1 MGLRLLGCCNVVD
14 TDRGGAATAFSTG
27 LVAKGAPCRAVHVRP
42 VHIAALRLVSAP
54 PSGWDVFG
62 PSAALRSGLC
72 TSSRPKARTAHR
84 AILRLVSAPP
94 SAGMVGGGCCA
105 APRLGWAS
113 LARTWRCGM
122 ASACWDGWG
131 RRLRSAPCLA
141 GIVCCLGVQLF
152 VDVVFTF
159 DSTHVAM
166 AADKALA
173 GAGVAFTMIPTPTAI
188 SAGCGIS
195 LRLSYGLL
203 EQARSVLATQTPPI
217 VSAAHGLDEVGAYTP
232 L

>member
-1 MGLRLLGCCNVVD
+1 MGLRLLGRCKRAG

-27 LVAKGAPCRAVHVRP
+27 LVAKGAPCRMAYVHLVGQRP
-42 VHIAALRLVSAP
+42 APRTAPSRALYLRL
-54 PSGWDVFG
+54 
-62 PSAALRSGLC
+62 
-72 TSSRPKARTAHR
+72 
-84 AILRLVSAPP
+84 RL
-94 SAGMVGGGCCA
+94 AGTVGGGCCA
-105 APRLGWAS
+105 APWLDWAS
-113 LARTWRCGM
+113 LARIWRCGM
-122 ASACWDGWG
+122 AYVCWWVRGPWPAS
-131 RRLRSAPCLA
+131 RPCLA
-141 GIVCCLGVQLF
+141 GMVCCLGVQLF

-217 VSAAHGLDEVGAYTP
+217 VSAAHGLDEAGTYTP

>member
-1 MGLRLLGCCNVVD
+1 MGLRLLGCCKRAGA
-14 TDRGGAATAFSTG
+14 DRGGAATAFSTG
-27 LVAKGAPCRAVHVRP
+27 LVAKGAPCRAAHVRLIGQRP
-42 VHIAALRLVSAP
+42 APRTVPSRVLHMGLRL
-54 PSGWDVFG
+54 
-62 PSAALRSGLC
+62 
-72 TSSRPKARTAHR
+72 
-84 AILRLVSAPP
+84 
-94 SAGMVGGGCCA
+94 AGMVGGGCCA

-122 ASACWDGWG
+122 ASACWWVGGLWPVP
-131 RRLRSAPCLA
+131 RPCLA

-203 EQARSVLATQTPPI
+203 EQIRSVLAAQTPPI
-217 VSAAHGLDEVGAYTP
+217 VSAAHGLDEAGAYT
-232 L
+232 LL

>member
-1 MGLRLLGCCNVVD
+1 M
-14 TDRGGAATAFSTG
+14 
-27 LVAKGAPCRAVHVRP
+27 
-42 VHIAALRLVSAP
+42 
-54 PSGWDVFG
+54 
-62 PSAALRSGLC
+62 
-72 TSSRPKARTAHR
+72 
-84 AILRLVSAPP
+84 
-94 SAGMVGGGCCA
+94 
-105 APRLGWAS
+105 
-113 LARTWRCGM
+113 
-122 ASACWDGWG
+122 
-131 RRLRSAPCLA
+131 
-141 GIVCCLGVQLF
+141 F

-203 EQARSVLATQTPPI
+203 EQARSVLAAQTPPI
-217 VSAAHGLDEVGAYTP
+217 VSAVHGLDEAGAYTP

>member
-1 MGLRLLGCCNVVD
+1 MGLRLLGRCI
-14 TDRGGAATAFSTG
+14 RGI
-27 LVAKGAPCRAVHVRP
+27 RWR
-42 VHIAALRLVSAP
+42 
-54 PSGWDVFG
+54 G
-62 PSAALRSGLC
+62 PSAVLRSGSC
-72 TSSRPKARTAHR
+72 TSSRPRARTAHC
-84 AILRLVSAPP
+84 AIAHLVSAPP
-94 SAGMVGGGCCA
+94 SAGMV
-105 APRLGWAS
+105 
-113 LARTWRCGM
+113 
-122 ASACWDGWG
+122 WG
-131 RRLRSAPCLA
+131 RLLRSAPVCWANLA
-141 GIVCCLGVQLF
+141 RIWRMFAGRLEARGPYRAPGWSVGTVCCLGAQLF

-203 EQARSVLATQTPPI
+203 EQARSVLAAQTPPI
-217 VSAAHGLDEVGAYTP
+217 VSAAHGLDEAGAYTP

>member
-1 MGLRLLGCCNVVD
+1 MGLRLLGCCR
-14 TDRGGAATAFSTG
+14 RGRIRSRRRSYCVLHGTRREGRS
-27 LVAKGAPCRAVHVRP
+27 VQ
-42 VHIAALRLVSAP
+42 
-54 PSGWDVFG
+54 SG
-62 PSAALRSGLC
+62 SC
-72 TSSRPKARTAHR
+72 TSSRPKARTAHC
-84 AILRLVSAPP
+84 AILRLRLL
-94 SAGMVGGGCCA
+94 GRLGGGCCA
-105 APRLGWAS
+105 APWLDWAS
-113 LARTWRCGM
+113 LARIWRCGM
-122 ASACWDGWG
+122 AYVCWWAGGPWPA
-131 RRLRSAPCLA
+131 LRPCLA
-141 GIVCCLGVQLF
+141 GMVCCLGVQLF

-203 EQARSVLATQTPPI
+203 EQARSVLAAQTPPI
-217 VSAAHGLDEVGAYTP
+217 VSAAHSLDEAGAYTP

>member
-1 MGLRLLGCCNVVD
+1 MYLRLRLLGCLREAAS
-14 TDRGGAATAFSTG
+14 DRG
-27 LVAKGAPCRAVHVRP
+27 
-42 VHIAALRLVSAP
+42 
-54 PSGWDVFG
+54 G

-72 TSSRPKARTAHR
+72 TSSRPKSRTAHC
-84 AILRLVSAPP
+84 AVARLAYGPP
-94 SAGMVGGGCCA
+94 SG
-105 APRLGWAS
+105 
-113 LARTWRCGM
+113 
-122 ASACWDGWG
+122 WDGFG
-131 RRLRSAPCLA
+131 PSAAQRLCLA
-141 GIVCCLGVQLF
+141 GMVCCLGVQLF

-217 VSAAHGLDEVGAYTP
+217 VSAAHGLDEAGAYTP

>member
-1 MGLRLLGCCNVVD
+1 MYLRLRLLG
-14 TDRGGAATAFSTG
+14 RF
-27 LVAKGAPCRAVHVRP
+27 
-42 VHIAALRLVSAP
+42 
-54 PSGWDVFG
+54 W
-62 PSAALRSGLC
+62 RSYCVLHGTRREGRSVQDGLC
-72 TSSRPKARTAHR
+72 TSSRPKARIAHLTA
-84 AILRLVSAPP
+84 LRLVSAPP
-94 SAGMVGGGCCA
+94 SAGTFGG
-105 APRLGWAS
+105 RL
-113 LARTWRCGM
+113 
-122 ASACWDGWG
+122 
-131 RRLRSAPCLA
+131 LRSAPCLA

-203 EQARSVLATQTPPI
+203 EQARSVLAAQTPPI
-217 VSAAHGLDEVGAYTP
+217 VSAAHSLDEAGAYTP

>member
-1 MGLRLLGCCNVVD
+1 MVYVCWWA
-14 TDRGGAATAFSTG
+14 GG
-27 LVAKGAPCRAVHVRP
+27 PWP
-42 VHIAALRLVSAP
+42 ALRL
-54 PSGWDVFG
+54 
-62 PSAALRSGLC
+62 
-72 TSSRPKARTAHR
+72 
-84 AILRLVSAPP
+84 
-94 SAGMVGGGCCA
+94 
-105 APRLGWAS
+105 
-113 LARTWRCGM
+113 
-122 ASACWDGWG
+122 
-131 RRLRSAPCLA
+131 CLA
-141 GIVCCLGVQLF
+141 GMVCCLGVQLF

-203 EQARSVLATQTPPI
+203 EQARSVLAAQTPPI
-217 VSAAHGLDEVGAYTP
+217 VSAAHGLDEAGAYTP